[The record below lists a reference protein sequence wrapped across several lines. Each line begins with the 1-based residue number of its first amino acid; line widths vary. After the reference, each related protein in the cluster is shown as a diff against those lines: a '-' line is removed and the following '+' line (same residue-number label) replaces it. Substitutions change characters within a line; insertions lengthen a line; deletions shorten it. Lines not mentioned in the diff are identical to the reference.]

1 MSVSVFLDVYDIFK
15 LVLKM
20 EGQDTI
26 GDVKQLVEQAT
37 DIHQSIRIQY
47 GKKGNMKLLNDDLE
61 IYHFTYHDAELET
74 IYVNYS
80 MTSPTIQALRI
91 SNEILALQ
99 GDLKGE
105 KVQRTQKGNVTLTP
119 TLVFLTC
126 QGEPPAVAYSKDL
139 TQPDGYPKASAS
151 VVAPKASAS
160 TVVPKGSYAELKQEI
175 ERLEFENEKYN
186 TSIKENK
193 RLLKDLKQQ
202 LKLSNVQVNLRFASG
217 NCYQVQTSVGK
228 TVKQFRME
236 DLTKHATVDVKLVY
250 ETQVML
256 NRRRLFSYGIVDG
269 CTIDIVVQ
277 NTNVIE
283 TSEEEPE
290 ALQPPTIPDNQSEC
304 GGSSLDDSGD
314 DYIYSF
320 EADIGDDLS
329 VRRDVEGCQKVLLKT
344 KTGTH
349 SITLFVMPS
358 DLVSDLVNEV
368 SDITELQEGSYV
380 LIGAVSGERWGF
392 DRSISSLGYDNFT
405 AFIQLTLSGGG
416 KRKEPTGVNTESK
429 GTKLD
434 KIEQAKDN
442 LRTAVMKAQ
451 MATGT
456 DTSGYH
462 QTLTDMFGQLQAHL
476 ENPASVMLNS
486 LGINDLK
493 SIQSVLFTTRLEY
506 KYQSMIKV
514 FFGVMH
520 QAMTESGKRNLALM
534 DAQKALLTWSLLQ
547 EFGDDDN
554 GSISWNKMNK
564 TVMDIMQSKMSAP
577 NPAPTA

>member
-1 MSVSVFLDVYDIFK
+1 MSVLVFVDVFDIFK
-15 LVLKM
+15 LVLKV

-26 GDVKQLVEQAT
+26 GDVKQLIEQAT
-37 DIHQSIRIQY
+37 GIPHQDVRIQY

-99 GDLKGE
+99 DDLKGE
-105 KVQRTQKGNVTLTP
+105 KVQRAQKGELTLTP
-119 TLVFLTC
+119 TLVFLSC

-175 ERLEFENEKYN
+175 ERLELENEKYN
-186 TSIKENK
+186 TSIKENTT
-193 RLLKDLKQQ
+193 LLKGLKKQ
-202 LKLSNVQVNLRFASG
+202 LKLSEVQVNLRFPSG

-228 TVKQFRME
+228 TIKQFRME

-269 CTIDIVVQ
+269 STIDIVVQ
-277 NTNVIE
+277 NTNIIE
-283 TSEEEPE
+283 TSEEELE
-290 ALQPPTIPDNQSEC
+290 ALQLPTIPDNQSEC

-344 KTGTH
+344 KTGSH

-368 SDITELQEGSYV
+368 SDITELQKGSYV
-380 LIGAVSGERWGF
+380 LIGAVSGEKWGF

-416 KRKEPTGVNTESK
+416 KRKEPTGGVNTESK
-429 GTKLD
+429 GTSR
-434 KIEQAKDN
+434 AF
-442 LRTAVMKAQ
+442 KASSSPP
-451 MATGT
+451 AWS
-456 DTSGYH
+456 TS
-462 QTLTDMFGQLQAHL
+462 
-476 ENPASVMLNS
+476 
-486 LGINDLK
+486 
-493 SIQSVLFTTRLEY
+493 
-506 KYQSMIKV
+506 IKV
-514 FFGVMH
+514 
-520 QAMTESGKRNLALM
+520 
-534 DAQKALLTWSLLQ
+534 
-547 EFGDDDN
+547 
-554 GSISWNKMNK
+554 
-564 TVMDIMQSKMSAP
+564 
-577 NPAPTA
+577 

>member
-1 MSVSVFLDVYDIFK
+1 MSVLVFVDVFDIFK
-15 LVLKM
+15 LVLKV

-26 GDVKQLVEQAT
+26 GDVKQLIEQAT
-37 DIHQSIRIQY
+37 GIPHQDVRIQY

-99 GDLKGE
+99 DDLKGE
-105 KVQRTQKGNVTLTP
+105 KAQRAQKGELTLTP
-119 TLVFLTC
+119 TLVFLSC

-151 VVAPKASAS
+151 VVAPK
-160 TVVPKGSYAELKQEI
+160 GSYAELKQEI

-193 RLLKDLKQQ
+193 TVLKGLKQQ
-202 LKLSNVQVNLRFASG
+202 LKLSEVQVNLRFPSG
-217 NCYQVQTSVGK
+217 NCYQVRTSVGK
-228 TVKQFRME
+228 TIKQFRME

-269 CTIDIVVQ
+269 STIDIVVQ
-277 NTNVIE
+277 NTNIIE
-283 TSEEEPE
+283 TSEEELE
-290 ALQPPTIPDNQSEC
+290 ALQLPTIPDNQSEC

-314 DYIYSF
+314 DYVYSF

-349 SITLFVMPS
+349 SITLFAMPS

-368 SDITELQEGSYV
+368 SDITELQKGSYV
-380 LIGAVSGERWGF
+380 LIGAVSGEKWGF

-416 KRKEPTGVNTESK
+416 KRKEPTGGVNTESK

-442 LRTAVMKAQ
+442 LRTAIMKAQ
-451 MATGT
+451 MATGA

-493 SIQSVLFTTRLEY
+493 SIQGVLFTTRLEY

>member
-1 MSVSVFLDVYDIFK
+1 
-15 LVLKM
+15 
-20 EGQDTI
+20 
-26 GDVKQLVEQAT
+26 
-37 DIHQSIRIQY
+37 
-47 GKKGNMKLLNDDLE
+47 
-61 IYHFTYHDAELET
+61 
-74 IYVNYS
+74 

-99 GDLKGE
+99 DDLKGE
-105 KVQRTQKGNVTLTP
+105 KVQKAQKGELALTP
-119 TLVFLTC
+119 TLVFLSC

-151 VVAPKASAS
+151 VVAPRASAS

-193 RLLKDLKQQ
+193 RLLKNLRQQ
-202 LKLSNVQVNLRFASG
+202 LKLSEVQVNLRFASG

-228 TVKQFRME
+228 TIKQFRME

-269 CTIDIVVQ
+269 STIDIVVQ
-277 NTNVIE
+277 NTNIIE
-283 TSEEEPE
+283 TSEEELE
-290 ALQPPTIPDNQSEC
+290 ALQLPTIPDNQSEC
-304 GGSSLDDSGD
+304 GGSSSDDSGD

-368 SDITELQEGSYV
+368 SDITELQKGSYV
-380 LIGAVSGERWGF
+380 LIGAVSGEKWGF

-416 KRKEPTGVNTESK
+416 KRKEPTGGVNTESK

-442 LRTAVMKAQ
+442 LRTAIMKAQ
-451 MATGT
+451 MATGA

-462 QTLTDMFGQLQAHL
+462 QTLTDMFEQLQAHL

-493 SIQSVLFTTRLEY
+493 SIQGVLFTTRLEH

>member
-1 MSVSVFLDVYDIFK
+1 MSVLVFVDVFDIFK
-15 LVLKM
+15 LVLKV

-26 GDVKQLVEQAT
+26 GDVKQLIEQAT
-37 DIHQSIRIQY
+37 GIPHQDVRIQY
-47 GKKGNMKLLNDDLE
+47 GKKGYMKLLNDDLE

-99 GDLKGE
+99 DDLKGE
-105 KVQRTQKGNVTLTP
+105 KVQRAQKGELTLTP
-119 TLVFLTC
+119 TLVFLSC

-160 TVVPKGSYAELKQEI
+160 KVVPKGSYAELKQEI
-175 ERLEFENEKYN
+175 ERLELENEKYN

-193 RLLKDLKQQ
+193 TLLKGLKKQ
-202 LKLSNVQVNLRFASG
+202 LKLSEVQVNLRFPSG

-228 TVKQFRME
+228 TIKQFRME

-269 CTIDIVVQ
+269 STIDIVVQ

-344 KTGTH
+344 KTGSH

-368 SDITELQEGSYV
+368 SDITELQKGSYV

-416 KRKEPTGVNTESK
+416 KRKEPTGGVNTESK

-434 KIEQAKDN
+434 KIEHAKDN
-442 LRTAVMKAQ
+442 LRTAIMKAQ
-451 MATGT
+451 MATGA

-462 QTLTDMFGQLQAHL
+462 QTLTDMFEQLL
-476 ENPASVMLNS
+476 ENSASVMLNS

-493 SIQSVLFTTRLEY
+493 SIQGVLFTTRLEH

-577 NPAPTA
+577 NPTPTA